1 MEENQ
6 NEFSIHV
13 EPSMID
19 NSGNLAQGV
28 VSEILKEITLKVFN
42 RKYQKNVIIEQMM
55 IYFLH
60 AAQIDDLLTIH
71 PKIISETRRSGTIDI
86 ELYVEEQIIAK
97 AVVSTRIN

>member
-1 MEENQ
+1 
-6 NEFSIHV
+6 
-13 EPSMID
+13 SMID